1 MSDNFKE
8 TSIDYLTCDSYAV
21 FYSGE
26 TKWINKMRGLAKQYP
41 DEVRIQQD
49 NDWGLIAYIPRN
61 WMKVAPP
68 RKINLTEEQRKQRA
82 ERLFASRSNNGK

>member
-8 TSIDYLTCDSYAV
+8 TSIDYLTCDNHAV

-26 TKWINKMRGLAKQYP
+26 TKWINKMRRFAEEYP

-49 NDWGLIAYIPRN
+49 SEWGLIAHIPRS

-68 RKINLTEEQRKQRA
+68 RKVNMTD
-82 ERLFASRSNNGK
+82 ERRQQLANRMAAMRNNNGK

>member
-8 TSIDYLTCDSYAV
+8 TSIDYLTCDNHAV

-26 TKWINKMRGLAKQYP
+26 TKWINKMRRYAEQYP
-41 DEVRIQQD
+41 NEVRIQQD
-49 NDWGLIAYIPRN
+49 NDWGLIAHVPRN

-68 RKINLTEEQRKQRA
+68 RKVNLTEEQRRQRA
-82 ERLFASRSNNGK
+82 ARLAASRSNNG

>member
-8 TSIDYLTCDSYAV
+8 TSIDYLTCDNYAV

-26 TKWINKMRGLAKQYP
+26 TKWINKMRRYAEQYP
-41 DEVRIQQD
+41 NEVCIQQD
-49 NDWGLIAYIPRN
+49 NDWGLIAHVPRN

-68 RKINLTEEQRKQRA
+68 RKVNLTEEQRQQCA
-82 ERLFASRSNNGK
+82 ARLAASRSNNG